1 MEAYEKIAKIL
12 RTDKDYIAQIE
23 KRFSAI
29 TGKVAMMDAIVQQNT
44 VLIKDRLLQLGVS
57 EDADAKEIYDALIS
71 KIESDD
77 RQIFQALGSPN
88 FKKVADCQAIGNLAL
103 RVVKPPKGFFIKL
116 DKAREF
122 LFKEPPKKVME
133 FLGYGSVEEML
144 EKEDLLEV
152 YSALRFIEGSEWL
165 NGVFFKQYES
175 LTPEDF
181 EEREVQVK
189 ALSEKW
195 GAESEKFVAK
205 KMHNISHLKEL
216 GVVFTIPALLGISGE
231 LLRMFILVMHYLYE
245 VPFYSKIF
253 KVIVNDKITFNS
265 NFTSLLM
272 GDVIERHFPDSD
284 RSLWLVVQRYL
295 AKDDEN
301 DWRLFVPHINPEALH
316 WLRAEESLA
325 GIGAELGGFS
335 KELTF
340 WQDLGWVGDYFK
352 DETGHQILVSFNIVD
367 TVMSLVKQKEMVKY
381 LYHHEEAMWNQIFS
395 VYFGREELEKKA
407 IDYLLQGYF
416 EV

>member
-1 MEAYEKIAKIL
+1 
-12 RTDKDYIAQIE
+12 
-23 KRFSAI
+23 
-29 TGKVAMMDAIVQQNT
+29 MMDAIVQQNT
-44 VLIKDRLLQLGVS
+44 ELIKDRLLRLGVS
-57 EDADAKEIYDALIS
+57 QEADAKDIYDALIS

-77 RQIFQALGSPN
+77 RQIFQVLGNPN
-88 FKKVADCQAIGNLAL
+88 FKNVADCQRIGDLA
-103 RVVKPPKGFFIKL
+103 RKVIKPPKGLFIKL

-122 LFKEPPKKVME
+122 LIKEPPKKVME
-133 FLGYGSVEEML
+133 FLGYDSVEKML
-144 EKEDLLEV
+144 ANEALLEV

-195 GAESEKFVAK
+195 GRESEKFVAK
-205 KMHNISHLKEL
+205 KKHNVSHLKEL
-216 GVVFTIPALLGISGE
+216 GVVFIIPALLGISGE
-231 LLRMFILVMHYLYE
+231 LLRMFVLVMHYLYE

-253 KVIVNDKITFNS
+253 REIANERITFTS
-265 NFTSLLM
+265 NLTSLLR
-272 GDVIERHFPDSD
+272 GDVIERHFPDSE

-295 AKDDEN
+295 AKDDEH

-316 WLRAEESLA
+316 WLKAEDSLA
-325 GIGAELGGFS
+325 GIGTELDGFS

-340 WQDLGWVGDYFK
+340 WQELGWVGDYFK
-352 DETGHQILVSFNIVD
+352 DETGHDILVSFNLVD
-367 TVMSLVKQKEMVKY
+367 TVMSLVKQREMVKY
-381 LYHHEEAMWNQIFS
+381 LYHHQEAMWNQIFS

-407 IDYLLQGYF
+407 VDYLLQGYF
-416 EV
+416 EI